1 LRADGVG
8 EANRHI
14 TTAQAE
20 KRRKDE
26 EPQGRCHQ
34 LSGCVSCTWPLFRR
48 SRHFIG
54 RVSTPLRW
62 RLDKGGRQAF
72 GHPGGLTLALR
83 LQQRKHLRTESLSC
97 RPAASASAN
106 LEGCAS
112 FFLRVEALRS
122 RRATSLSFPA
132 SAGCPTKTSVFRRSR
147 LGKHDDGLEAK

>member
-14 TTAQAE
+14 TTAQVE

-48 SRHFIG
+48 SRQLIG
-54 RVSTPLRW
+54 RVLTPPRW

-83 LQQRKHLRTESLSC
+83 LQQRKHLKDRKSLVSTG
-97 RPAASASAN
+97 RFGVREARGVRWLLPSGRSSAKSSRD
-106 LEGCAS
+106 LSLISS
-112 FFLRVEALRS
+112 FGWMPDENFGFPTVEIGET
-122 RRATSLSFPA
+122 RRWP
-132 SAGCPTKTSVFRRSR
+132 
-147 LGKHDDGLEAK
+147 